1 MAKINLLPWRE
12 ELRAQKKQ
20 DFINAIGVGV
30 VFTALIFLMMHLYID
45 GLKAHQE
52 QRNKIVQDE
61 IALLDIKITK
71 IKTIEEQKSKLLT
84 KIELIQKLQESRP
97 EIVHLFDELPRVTPD
112 GVFLTRFTQVGPALT
127 FEGKSQSN
135 ARVSAFMRA
144 IEASAWL
151 KNPELAVIQTAHKDN
166 KESSEQLSDFTLH
179 AKQGNQNA
187 QTVAAADGGSAATAK
202 DAAAKGGKSAAS
214 SKPAGSK

>member
-20 DFINAIGVGV
+20 DFINAIGAAVVVTAIIFAGV
-30 VFTALIFLMMHLYID
+30 HLYIE
-45 GLKAHQE
+45 GLKAYQE
-52 QRNKIVQDE
+52 QRNRIIQDE
-61 IALLDIKITK
+61 IALLDIKIAK

-112 GVFLTRFTQVGPALT
+112 GVILTEFTQKGAELT
-127 FEGKSQSN
+127 LEGKSQSN

-144 IEASAWL
+144 IESSAWL
-151 KNPELAVIQTAHKDN
+151 KAPTLDVIKSEEKVNP
-166 KESSEQLSDFTLH
+166 EQLSDFKMH

-187 QTVAAADGGSAATAK
+187 QAAT
-202 DAAAKGGKSAAS
+202 GGN
-214 SKPAGSK
+214 

>member
-30 VFTALIFLMMHLYID
+30 LVTAIIFAGVHLYIE
-45 GLKAHQE
+45 GLKAYQE
-52 QRNKIVQDE
+52 QRNKIIQDE
-61 IALLDIKITK
+61 IALLDIKIAK

-97 EIVHLFDELPRVTPD
+97 EIVHLFDELPKVTPD
-112 GVFLTRFTQVGPALT
+112 GVFLTKFTQAGAELK

-144 IEASAWL
+144 IDASVWL
-151 KNPELAVIQTAHKDN
+151 NVPKLDVIQSAK
-166 KESSEQLSDFTLH
+166 KAAPEQLSDFTMH
-179 AKQGNQNA
+179 AKQGNKNA
-187 QTVAAADGGSAATAK
+187 QAAT
-202 DAAAKGGKSAAS
+202 GGK
-214 SKPAGSK
+214 

>member
-20 DFINAIGVGV
+20 DFINAIGVAV
-30 VFTALIFLMMHLYID
+30 LFTAIIFAGVHMYIE
-45 GLKAHQE
+45 GLKAYQE
-52 QRNKIVQDE
+52 QRNKIIQDE
-61 IALLDIKITK
+61 IALLDKKIEQ

-97 EIVHLFDELPRVTPD
+97 EIVHLFDELPKVTPD
-112 GVFLTRFTQVGPALT
+112 GVFLSKFIQLGAELT

-144 IEASAWL
+144 IEASSWL
-151 KNPELAVIQTAHKDN
+151 KAPTLNVIQSTSKVTPE
-166 KESSEQLSDFTLH
+166 KLSDFTLH
-179 AKQGNQNA
+179 AKQGNQNT
-187 QTVAAADGGSAATAK
+187 QAAS
-202 DAAAKGGKSAAS
+202 GGK
-214 SKPAGSK
+214 

>member
-20 DFINAIGVGV
+20 DFINAIGVAV
-30 VFTALIFLMMHLYID
+30 LFTAIIFGGVHMFIE
-45 GLKAHQE
+45 GLKAYQE
-52 QRNKIVQDE
+52 QRNKIIKDE
-61 IALLDIKITK
+61 IALLDVKIEK

-112 GVFLTRFTQVGPALT
+112 GVFLAEFTQKGTELT
-127 FEGKSQSN
+127 FKGKSQSN

-144 IEASAWL
+144 IEVSAWL
-151 KNPELAVIQTAHKDN
+151 KSPILDVIQTDN
-166 KESSEQLSDFTLH
+166 KTNLEQLSDFTMH
-179 AKQGNQNA
+179 AKQGNPNA
-187 QTVAAADGGSAATAK
+187 QAAT
-202 DAAAKGGKSAAS
+202 GEN
-214 SKPAGSK
+214 

>member
-20 DFINAIGVGV
+20 DFITAIGVAV
-30 VFTALIFLMMHLYID
+30 LFTAVIFAGVHMYID
-45 GLKAHQE
+45 GLKAYQE
-52 QRNKIVQDE
+52 QRNKIIQDE
-61 IALLDIKITK
+61 IAVLDIKIAK

-97 EIVHLFDELPRVTPD
+97 QIVHLFDELPRVTPD
-112 GVFLTRFTQVGPALT
+112 GVFLTKFTQMGEALT

-144 IEASAWL
+144 IEASVWL
-151 KNPELAVIQTAHKDN
+151 KIPKLDVIHTGGKVN
-166 KESSEQLSDFTLH
+166 SESKVNSEQLSDFVMH
-179 AKQGNQNA
+179 ANQGNQNA
-187 QTVAAADGGSAATAK
+187 
-202 DAAAKGGKSAAS
+202 DAAAGAK
-214 SKPAGSK
+214 

>member
-20 DFINAIGVGV
+20 DFINAIGIAVFVTV
-30 VFTALIFLMMHLYID
+30 VILAGIHMYIE
-45 GLKAHQE
+45 GLKAYQE
-52 QRNKIVQDE
+52 QRNKIIQGE

-71 IKTIEEQKSKLLT
+71 IKTIEEQKAKLLT

-112 GVFLTRFTQVGPALT
+112 GVFLTKFTQAGATLN

-144 IEASAWL
+144 IEASGWL
-151 KNPELAVIQTAHKDN
+151 KAPTLDVIQTGSKVN
-166 KESSEQLSDFTLH
+166 SEQLSDFTLH
-179 AKQGNQNA
+179 ANQGN
-187 QTVAAADGGSAATAK
+187 K
-202 DAAAKGGKSAAS
+202 DAAAGGN
-214 SKPAGSK
+214 

>member
-20 DFINAIGVGV
+20 DFINAIGVSV
-30 VFTALIFLMMHLYID
+30 LVTAVIFGAVHMYIE
-45 GLKAHQE
+45 GLKAYQE
-52 QRNKIVQDE
+52 QRNKIIQDE
-61 IALLDIKITK
+61 ITLLDKKIEQIKS
-71 IKTIEEQKSKLLT
+71 IEEQKSKLLT

-112 GVFLTRFTQVGPALT
+112 GVFLSIFNQKGVELT
-127 FEGKSQSN
+127 FQGKSQSN

-151 KNPELAVIQTAHKDN
+151 KVPTLDVIQSTTKV
-166 KESSEQLSDFTLH
+166 SPEQLSDFTLH

-187 QTVAAADGGSAATAK
+187 QIAA
-202 DAAAKGGKSAAS
+202 GGK
-214 SKPAGSK
+214 